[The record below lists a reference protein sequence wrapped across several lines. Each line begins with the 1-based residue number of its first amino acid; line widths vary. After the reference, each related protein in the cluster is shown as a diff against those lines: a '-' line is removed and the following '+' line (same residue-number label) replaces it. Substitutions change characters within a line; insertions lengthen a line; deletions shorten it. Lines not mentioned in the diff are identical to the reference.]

1 MKNYPSHPIL
11 HLQVFVSTKYVGW
24 PEVMD
29 DLCGSDRS
37 RKGQFEIVSNCLYGL
52 LMTNNPNSES
62 IETKFYSIYFV

>member
-1 MKNYPSHPIL
+1 
-11 HLQVFVSTKYVGW
+11 
-24 PEVMD
+24 MD
-29 DLCGSDRS
+29 DLRGSDRS